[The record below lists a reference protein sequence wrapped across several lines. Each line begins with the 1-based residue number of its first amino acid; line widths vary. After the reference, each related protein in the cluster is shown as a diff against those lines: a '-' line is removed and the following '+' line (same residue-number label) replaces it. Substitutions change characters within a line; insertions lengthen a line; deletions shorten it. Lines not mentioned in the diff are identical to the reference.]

1 MMSYRAPSNNSAQ
14 PSCQSDSSQPFKRLA
29 MKPLLLC
36 LLMPLAL
43 IGCAQTATK
52 NEAPGPASQATGL
65 AQQQQRITEEK
76 VLADRKTI
84 DSLQQRLRKLNESGI
99 AQNNYPLA
107 KAQCWLDTA
116 KTQYHENDRTGYI
129 EESLT
134 ESQKI
139 IQALEADKNARAG
152 LDTPLVARS
161 SRLRDDLWMELGKYK
176 NNAATLSCNARTVA
190 CAEVRLVRAGH
201 ADEQTG
207 WRAATPHIMM
217 VEDGLRRAAAEAAN
231 CAAPVV
237 ARAAPA
243 APVAAATPAP
253 APAPIVR
260 EITKETFVILADTLF
275 QFDKSGRD
283 QMLPGGKERLNAV
296 ANRLKSYQS
305 IATLSIAGHTDRL
318 GSDGYN
324 QPLAERRAATVLE
337 YLNSIGVKAAKAE
350 ASGKGEREPVTTQ
363 CSDKL
368 PRAQLISC
376 LQPDRRVTIEVTG
389 VVK

>member
-1 MMSYRAPSNNSAQ
+1 
-14 PSCQSDSSQPFKRLA
+14 
-29 MKPLLLC
+29 MKPLFLC
-36 LLMPLAL
+36 LFMPFAL
-43 IGCAQTATK
+43 IGCAQTAIK
-52 NEAPGPASQATGL
+52 NEAPGPGSQATGL
-65 AQQQQRITEEK
+65 TQQQQRITEEK

-84 DSLQQRLRKLNESGI
+84 DGLQLRLRKLNESGI

-152 LDTPLVARS
+152 FETPLVARS
-161 SRLRDDLWMELGKYK
+161 SSLRDDLWMELGRYK
-176 NNAATLSCNARTVA
+176 NNAATLACNARTVA

-207 WRAATPHIMM
+207 WRAATPHVMM
-217 VEDGLRRAAAEAAN
+217 VEDGLRRAASEAAN

-237 ARAAPA
+237 ARAATAPA
-243 APVAAATPAP
+243 APVAVATAP
-253 APAPIVR
+253 APAPVVR
-260 EITKETFVILADTLF
+260 EVTKETFVILADTLF
-275 QFDKSGRD
+275 QFDKSSRD
-283 QMLPGGKERLNAV
+283 QMLPGGKERLDAV

-318 GSDGYN
+318 GSEGYN
-324 QPLAERRAATVLE
+324 LPLSERRAATVLE
-337 YLNSIGVKAAKAE
+337 YLNGLGVKAAKSE
-350 ASGKGEREPVTTQ
+350 AIGKGEREPVTKQ

-368 PRAQLISC
+368 PRAQLIAC

>member
-1 MMSYRAPSNNSAQ
+1 MNRLQ
-14 PSCQSDSSQPFKRLA
+14 PRQVSKRHA
-29 MKPLLLC
+29 MKPLLLS
-36 LLMPLAL
+36 LFTSFAL

-52 NEAPGPASQATGL
+52 NEAPGPGSQATGVT
-65 AQQQQRITEEK
+65 AQQQRITEEK

-84 DSLQQRLRKLNESGI
+84 DTLQQRLRKLNESGI

-152 LDTPLVARS
+152 FDTPLVARS
-161 SRLRDDLWMELGKYK
+161 TRLRDDLWMELGKYK
-176 NNAATLSCNARTVA
+176 NNATTLACNARTVA

-201 ADEQTG
+201 AEEQTG
-207 WRAATPHIMM
+207 WRAATPHVMM
-217 VEDGLRRAAAEAAN
+217 VEDGLRRAGVEAES
-231 CAAPVV
+231 CAPVVV

-243 APVAAATPAP
+243 PAAVAPA

-260 EITKETFVILADTLF
+260 EVTKETFVILADTLF
-275 QFDKSGRD
+275 KFDKSGRD
-283 QMLPGGKERLNAV
+283 EMLPGGKERLAAV

-318 GSDGYN
+318 GSDTYN
-324 QPLAERRAATVLE
+324 DPLSARRAATVLE
-337 YLNSIGVKAAKAE
+337 YLGSIGVKAAKSDAI
-350 ASGKGEREPVTTQ
+350 GKGEREPVTTQ

-368 PRAQLISC
+368 PRAQLITC